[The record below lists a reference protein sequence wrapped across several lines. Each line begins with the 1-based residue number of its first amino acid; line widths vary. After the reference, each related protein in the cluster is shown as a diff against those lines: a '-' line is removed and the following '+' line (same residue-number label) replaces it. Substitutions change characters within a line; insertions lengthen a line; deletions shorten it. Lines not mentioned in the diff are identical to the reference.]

1 MTDKQNLITML
12 ANAALNF
19 EVKGD
24 KISFSTSA
32 NADITTI
39 HFDSEGKLKNATCNC

>member
-1 MTDKQNLITML
+1 MTDKQNLIVML
-12 ANAALNF
+12 TNAALDF

-32 NADITTI
+32 NGDRTVMI
-39 HFDSEGKLKNATCNC
+39 FDSEGKLKNATKN